1 MNVFLSK
8 FSGLVGFACIVAGW
22 YALAE
27 SHVFLTTLVPQP
39 HQVFQS
45 LIFLFSKGAIFGDAG
60 LTLYRTGVSFAFSSL
75 VGIPLGLVL
84 GYSQTAYRIFL
95 PVVDF
100 FRSVPATALFP
111 LFILFFGISDM
122 SVFAATV
129 FGDVFLIMVNA
140 MYGVHNA
147 NKSRI
152 LLARTM
158 NASQLQIFRKVVF
171 YEALP
176 YIFVGLRQALSLS
189 IIIVI
194 VTEMFFGSGT
204 GLGYRIYNFN
214 ILYDS
219 PDMYAV
225 IILVG
230 IIGYVLNQVFIR
242 FEKKIIHWVGR

>member
-1 MNVFLSK
+1 MNLLKSQFL
-8 FSGLVGFACIVAGW
+8 GAIGFVCIIIGW

-27 SHVFLTTLVPQP
+27 SHIFLNTLVPQP

-45 LIFLFSKGAIFGDAG
+45 LISLFSKGIILSDTG
-60 LTLYRTGVSFAFSSL
+60 LTLYRIIISFAFSTL
-75 VGIPLGLVL
+75 VGVPLGLVL
-84 GYSQTAYRIFL
+84 GYSRTAYKMFL

-111 LFILFFGISDM
+111 LFILFFGINDM

-129 FGDVFLIMVNA
+129 FGAVFLIIINS
-140 MYGVHNA
+140 MYGVNNA
-147 NKSRI
+147 SKSRI
-152 LLARTM
+152 LLAKTM
-158 NASQLQIFRKVVF
+158 NASHLQIFRKVVF

-176 YIFVGLRQALSLS
+176 YVFVGLRQALSLS

-204 GLGYRIYNFN
+204 GLGYRIFNFN
-214 ILYDS
+214 LLYDS
-219 PDMYAV
+219 SDMYAV

-230 IIGYVLNQVFIR
+230 IIGYALNQVFIR
-242 FEKKIIHWVGR
+242 FEKKIIHWVGK